1 MVVSRGSHQAT
12 VYLDAQVERVHHL
25 RRGPVPNRA
34 PGQFEALIRAP
45 RSGRRTLVA
54 PSPRAGRKDDRAACG
69 NSMDE
74 ELDHSSRGTSHTY
87 THTLSPLIIFPPFNS
102 SATTVSKNTSSR
114 TTHPKRPDCTCTAS
128 TTVRGTSIH
137 SQYRCSRRSR
147 ASGGSYLRPRLSS
160 RPCRT
165 SRRSR
170 RRLVARVHGTTSR
183 SRASSFARPR
193 PPPPSRTRRSG
204 RRMQPARHSSSRSS
218 SMSRT

>member
-25 RRGPVPNRA
+25 RRGPVPIRA
-34 PGQFEALIRAP
+34 PGQFEALVRAP

-54 PSPRAGRKDDRAACG
+54 PPPRAGRKDDRAACG
-69 NSMDE
+69 DSMDE
-74 ELDHSSRGTSHTY
+74 ELDHSSRGTSHTH
-87 THTLSPLIIFPPFNS
+87 THTLSPLIIFPPINS

-114 TTHPKRPDCTCTAS
+114 TTHPKRPDYTCTAS

-147 ASGGSYLRPRLSS
+147 ASGGSYLRPRLSY

-183 SRASSFARPR
+183 SRASSFAPPR
-193 PPPPSRTRRSG
+193 SPPSRTRRSG
-204 RRMQPARHSSSRSS
+204 RRTQLARRSSSRSS
-218 SMSRT
+218 STSRT

>member
-25 RRGPVPNRA
+25 RRGPVPIRA
-34 PGQFEALIRAP
+34 PGQFEALVRAP

-74 ELDHSSRGTSHTY
+74 ELDYSSRGTSHTH
-87 THTLSPLIIFPPFNS
+87 THTLSPLIIFPPIDS

-114 TTHPKRPDCTCTAS
+114 TTQPKRPDYTCTAS

-137 SQYRCSRRSR
+137 SQYRYSRRSR
-147 ASGGSYLRPRLSS
+147 ASGGSYLLPRLSS

-170 RRLVARVHGTTSR
+170 RKLVARVHGTTSR
-183 SRASSFARPR
+183 SRASSFAPPR
-193 PPPPSRTRRSG
+193 SPRSRTRRSG
-204 RRMQPARHSSSRSS
+204 RRTQRARRSFSRSS
-218 SMSRT
+218 STSRT

>member
-1 MVVSRGSHQAT
+1 M
-12 VYLDAQVERVHHL
+12 HHL
-25 RRGPVPNRA
+25 RRGPVPIRA
-34 PGQFEALIRAP
+34 PGQFEALVRAP

-54 PSPRAGRKDDRAACG
+54 SSPRAGRKDDRAACG
-69 NSMDE
+69 DSMDE
-74 ELDHSSRGTSHTY
+74 ELDYSSRGTSHTH

-114 TTHPKRPDCTCTAS
+114 TTHPKRPDYTCTAS

-137 SQYRCSRRSR
+137 SQHRYSRRSR
-147 ASGGSYLRPRLSS
+147 ASGGSYLLPRLSS

-183 SRASSFARPR
+183 SRASSFAPPR
-193 PPPPSRTRRSG
+193 PPPSRTRRSG
-204 RRMQPARHSSSRSS
+204 RRTQLARRSFSRSS
-218 SMSRT
+218 STNRT